1 MNSIT
6 LSLQTC
12 LLLIID
18 PVNQGFIYIIIHKE
32 AVRESKD
39 LIVDKSTNKILTG
52 RISGSADQTFP
63 NDYNGGY
70 GEGVHLFPFRTEKL
84 RPSALM
90 VLP

>member
-1 MNSIT
+1 MSFNDIR
-6 LSLQTC
+6 
-12 LLLIID
+12 II
-18 PVNQGFIYIIIHKE
+18 
-32 AVRESKD
+32 
-39 LIVDKSTNKILTG
+39 NKILQGAHCSDELTN
-52 RISGSADQTFP
+52 P